1 MKRNK
6 TKIIIGGIILI
17 LLIVGTIIL
26 LNVLKDD
33 NKLTILEKQWIN
45 NNNKIVLN
53 MGVKNN
59 TNVFAN
65 DGVGVFYDFITDF
78 SNEYGLTIN
87 PNTYTGD
94 ESGEGISFRVTNELS
109 DNDLLIYKDHYVLIG
124 KKDVSL
130 KNIADLANRKVGVL
144 SRDLSHVTTFLN
156 EINGGSFRQYDEK
169 EKLINAFDEQEEI
182 DYILVPLNEYLEVYL
197 QDDNYINFHLSDI
210 PQYYTIYINNAD
222 EKFASIVEK
231 YYNNWT
237 LKNFLNHYNQELFT
251 FFTEELEVS
260 DEQKDRLRS
269 KTYNYGFIANAPYEV
284 VAGSNYGGITN
295 VLLDR
300 FKQFASIDISYTRYK
315 SKDALM
321 KAINK
326 KDIDMYFDFYN
337 IKSDYDT
344 IKTLFNVKYD
354 VLVKKDNNMV
364 INSLTSLKNE
374 RISVLEDS
382 VLEQYLKSYDL
393 ETFKNN
399 KELKKLT
406 KKEKIL
412 VLDHNNYLALQ
423 NKELKNYSSRY
434 TGVIDSTYNFAAN
447 TNSTFNRL
455 FVKYINILDPT
466 EVINEGLYSN
476 EVVQKNGTL
485 LGTIASYILYLVF
498 GGIIIG
504 IIIYKASKKVKIAK
518 RIKREDKMK
527 FIDQLTSLKNRNYLN
542 ENIDHWN
549 KNTIYPQVAIVIDI
563 SNIQYINDTYGYE
576 EGDKQI
582 KAAANILIKTQL
594 DNTDIMRTDGTEFLV
609 YLVGYNEKQV
619 ASYMRKLTKEFK
631 KLPYEYGAIMA
642 SSSITDDIK
651 LLEDAINE
659 ATLAVKEK
667 KNAMA
672 GEENE
677 KKI

>member
-53 MGVKNN
+53 MGIKNN
-59 TNVFAN
+59 TNIFAN

-210 PQYYTIYINNAD
+210 PQYYTIYINIAD

-455 FVKYINILDPT
+455 FVKYINTLDPT

-549 KNTIYPQVAIVIDI
+549 KNTIYPQVTIVIDI

>member
-53 MGVKNN
+53 MGIKNN
-59 TNVFAN
+59 TNIFAN

-364 INSLTSLKNE
+364 INTLTSLKNE

-549 KNTIYPQVAIVIDI
+549 KNTIYPQVTIVIDI

>member
-53 MGVKNN
+53 MGIKNN
-59 TNVFAN
+59 TNIFAN

-87 PNTYTGD
+87 PNTYTGE
-94 ESGEGISFRVTNELS
+94 ESGEGISFRVTNELG

-130 KNIADLANRKVGVL
+130 KNIADLANRKIGVL

-455 FVKYINILDPT
+455 FVKYINTLDPT

-549 KNTIYPQVAIVIDI
+549 KNTIYPQVTIVIDI

>member
-53 MGVKNN
+53 MGIKNN
-59 TNVFAN
+59 TNIFAN

-87 PNTYTGD
+87 PNTYTGE
-94 ESGEGISFRVTNELS
+94 ESGEGISFRVTNELG

-130 KNIADLANRKVGVL
+130 KNIADLANRKIGVL

-364 INSLTSLKNE
+364 INTLTSLKNE

-549 KNTIYPQVAIVIDI
+549 KNTIYPQVTIVIDI